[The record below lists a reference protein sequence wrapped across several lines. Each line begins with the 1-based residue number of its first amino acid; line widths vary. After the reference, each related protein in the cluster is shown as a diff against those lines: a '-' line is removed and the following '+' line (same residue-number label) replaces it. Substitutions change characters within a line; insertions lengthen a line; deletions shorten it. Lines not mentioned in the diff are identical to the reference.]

1 MHTSMTLCTEVLLSK
16 PKIKLRFALDVER
29 ALRSAPICVQQPS
42 LMIYIYIY
50 RYNMDVLTVCKAG
63 VLSRS
68 LDDLRLQLLG
78 ILAVTVQSDGV
89 DGQNKAKQL
98 IG

>member
-1 MHTSMTLCTEVLLSK
+1 M
-16 PKIKLRFALDVER
+16 
-29 ALRSAPICVQQPS
+29 
-42 LMIYIYIY
+42 
-50 RYNMDVLTVCKAG
+50 CKAG

-78 ILAVTVQSDGV
+78 ILAVTVQIDGV

-98 IG
+98 IC

>member
-1 MHTSMTLCTEVLLSK
+1 M
-16 PKIKLRFALDVER
+16 
-29 ALRSAPICVQQPS
+29 
-42 LMIYIYIY
+42 
-50 RYNMDVLTVCKAG
+50 CKAG